1 MSAIGS
7 ILRSLILGPSANG
20 RSQAPTPDTTC
31 PKLDEGRTIYAI
43 GDIHGRADCLKRLID
58 LISDDVAQTGA
69 ISPVM
74 VFLGDY
80 VDRGDESRA
89 VLDICTDIGAVW
101 RKETV
106 FLRGNH
112 EDAMLTFLSD
122 PVAGAAWLRF
132 GGLSTL
138 MSYGVPNVSETMS
151 EGRLVEASATLARQL
166 PGNHRDFLE
175 ATRLTHTEGNVHFC
189 HAGIDPGLEIG
200 LQSPRTLMW
209 GEGTDT
215 PAPDYPY
222 IVVHGHVVVDSP
234 VLRSREVNVDTGAY
248 FSGRLTCARIADGSI
263 RFLQS

>member
-7 ILRSLILGPSANG
+7 ILRSLILGPSAHG
-20 RSQAPTPDTTC
+20 QSQSRVPDRAC
-31 PKLDEGRTIYAI
+31 PKLERDRTIYAI

-58 LISDDVAQTGA
+58 LIREDVADTGA
-69 ISPVM
+69 NTPVM

-80 VDRGDESRA
+80 VDRGDETRA
-89 VLDICTDIGAVW
+89 VLDICTDIGSVW
-101 RKETV
+101 RNESV

-122 PVAGAAWLRF
+122 PVGGAAWLRF

-138 MSYGVPNVSETMS
+138 MSYGVPNVSESMS
-151 EGRLVEASATLARQL
+151 EGRLLEASATLARQL
-166 PGNHRDFLE
+166 PEKHRDFLE

-189 HAGIDPGLEIG
+189 HAGIDPGQEIEV
-200 LQSPRTLMW
+200 QSPRTLMW
-209 GEGTDT
+209 GEGADT
-215 PAPDYPY
+215 PAPEYPY
-222 IVVHGHVVVDSP
+222 IVVHGHVVVDAP

-248 FSGRLTCARIADGSI
+248 FSGHLTCARIANGSI